1 MRPLIISA
9 RFHFRKT
16 RGFFVA
22 AFLKYPIP
30 WFDGLLGGLYALS
43 QIRYHPFMDKNT
55 LEHFKQRLVEEQARL
70 EAELND
76 IGHADPLQKD
86 SFTADYPESGSNSE
100 DDNAQEIAEY
110 ADDLSIE
117 ARLEA
122 ELKDVSKALES
133 VEKGTYGTCKYCQK
147 PIDQKRLEARPA
159 SSSCIECKKILT
171 QEM

>member
-1 MRPLIISA
+1 MLCVKSAII
-9 RFHFRKT
+9 
-16 RGFFVA
+16 
-22 AFLKYPIP
+22 L
-30 WFDGLLGGLYALS
+30 
-43 QIRYHPFMDKNT
+43 FMDKKT
-55 LEHFKQRLVEEQARL
+55 LEHFQQRLLEEQTRL
-70 EAELND
+70 TQELND

-86 SFTADYPESGSNSE
+86 SFTPDYQESGSNSE

-122 ELKDVSKALES
+122 ELKDVAKALDS
-133 VEKGTYGTCKYCQK
+133 VEKETYGICKYCGK
-147 PIDQKRLEARPA
+147 PIDPKRLEARPA